1 MRGVDGWVI
10 VVERER
16 EREMAHRGGMKGGRE
31 GGKAVGVK
39 MIRHKGEGG
48 GEDGEGGAERSG
60 IRGRK

>member
-1 MRGVDGWVI
+1 MGDCGG
-10 VVERER
+10 ER

-48 GEDGEGGAERSG
+48 GEDGEGGG
-60 IRGRK
+60 

>member
-1 MRGVDGWVI
+1 MGDCGG
-10 VVERER
+10 ER